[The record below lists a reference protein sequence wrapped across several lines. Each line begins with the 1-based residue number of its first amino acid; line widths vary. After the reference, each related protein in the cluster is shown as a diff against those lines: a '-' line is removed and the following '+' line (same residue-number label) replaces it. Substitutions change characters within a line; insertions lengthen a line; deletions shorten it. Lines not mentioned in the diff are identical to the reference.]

1 MLLVPCDFALQ
12 VNYFGFDDA
21 NTMFDG
27 LWGGSDSLA
36 QDWATIVYRIQLLG
50 FNAIRIPFSFK
61 DLQATPKSFSQSCT
75 QVGLGKPSGT
85 AAEDVSSHAGLN
97 DRMALLSTHSSSK
110 WLSWNGWIVS

>member
-1 MLLVPCDFALQ
+1 MKEGHVAQYGPFSMLNERNASLQ

-50 FNAIRIPFSFK
+50 FNAVRIPFSFK

-75 QVGLGKPSGT
+75 QVDN
-85 AAEDVSSHAGLN
+85 AAEAS
-97 DRMALLSTHSSSK
+97 
-110 WLSWNGWIVS
+110 IQQ

>member
-1 MLLVPCDFALQ
+1 MQ

-61 DLQATPKSFSQSCT
+61 DLQASPKSFSQSCT
-75 QVGLGKPSGT
+75 QVGL
-85 AAEDVSSHAGLN
+85 AYFA
-97 DRMALLSTHSSSK
+97 
-110 WLSWNGWIVS
+110 

>member
-1 MLLVPCDFALQ
+1 MQ
-12 VNYFGFDDA
+12 VNYFGFDDG

-61 DLQATPKSFSQSCT
+61 DLQASPKSFSQSCT
-75 QVGLGKPSGT
+75 QVVSLTGPYAALRLVPIDLVLQPCRVAGT
-85 AAEDVSSHAGLN
+85 SQ
-97 DRMALLSTHSSSK
+97 ALPH
-110 WLSWNGWIVS
+110 VC

>member
-1 MLLVPCDFALQ
+1 MLLSGCEVSLQ

-50 FNAIRIPFSFK
+50 FNAVRIPFSFK
-61 DLQATPKSFSQSCT
+61 DLQASPKDFSQACT
-75 QVGLGKPSGT
+75 QVENAP
-85 AAEDVSSHAGLN
+85 
-97 DRMALLSTHSSSK
+97 MALIQQSQAQCGFEDDGITVCSIPCGQMDL
-110 WLSWNGWIVS
+110 LGMQGQLL